1 MKDAHTLSA
10 INKLDQAAGICTSLH
25 SDDSDHRDPL
35 SIKRVWM
42 LRAKIERKVK
52 RPAVAGN
59 RTQEPGLCSQCSV
72 TELRQPD
79 NHQPPQSSICTAA
92 VLQRS
97 LSNLFGTHSQTGT
110 QDRQTGNVLLLY
122 TVLRGWSICNNSS

>member
-1 MKDAHTLSA
+1 MKDARTLSA

-25 SDDSDHRDPL
+25 SDDSNHRGPL

-97 LSNLFGTHSQTGT
+97 LSNLFGTHSQTNRHTGQT
-110 QDRQTGNVLLLY
+110 DRQCAIIVHCSPWMVNM
-122 TVLRGWSICNNSS
+122 